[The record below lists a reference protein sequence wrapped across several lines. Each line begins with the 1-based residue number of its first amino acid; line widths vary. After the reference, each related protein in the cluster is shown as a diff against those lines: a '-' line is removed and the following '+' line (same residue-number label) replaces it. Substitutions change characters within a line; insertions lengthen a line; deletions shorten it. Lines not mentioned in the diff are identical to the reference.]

1 MTNEAFQ
8 TILEGRIDAMRKT
21 LASKAKEYAAPTDRL
36 HNFKR
41 AAGLLEGH
49 PAEALQGMLVKHWVS
64 IEDLVRLHTV
74 RGGWTDP
81 AVANEKL
88 GDAVNYLV
96 LLEALLTENHRG

>member
-21 LASKAKEYAAPTDRL
+21 LASKAKEYAGPTDRL

-64 IEDLVRLHTV
+64 IMDLVANAQSGLHV
-74 RGGWTDP
+74 D
-81 AVANEKL
+81 VINEKL

-96 LLEALLTENHRG
+96 LLEAILKETP